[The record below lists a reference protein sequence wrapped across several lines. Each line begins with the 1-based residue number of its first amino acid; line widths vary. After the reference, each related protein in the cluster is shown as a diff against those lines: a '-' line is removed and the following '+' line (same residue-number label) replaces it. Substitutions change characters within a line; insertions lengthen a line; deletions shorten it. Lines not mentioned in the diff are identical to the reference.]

1 MNGSL
6 HPKQKHFFK
15 QIIKILSWAGAV
27 IASSLSNKSF
37 YIFSYTNRSFPGVP
51 TPLILLSFPPPGSKC
66 YHLYGI
72 NEVTL
77 TLTWCQVPKNLLGQ
91 GFKRA
96 ESIHL
101 TSTDC
106 MPPIGQ
112 SVAPPRHKSDF
123 VTTINPPLCSY
134 RNGCKKPTLCL
145 AMNDSI

>member
-15 QIIKILSWAGAV
+15 QIIKILSWARAV
-27 IASSLSNKSF
+27 IASSISNKSF

-77 TLTWCQVPKNLLGQ
+77 TLTWCQVLKNLLGQ

-112 SVAPPRHKSDF
+112 SVASLVIRAISSRQS
-123 VTTINPPLCSY
+123 TLCSY
-134 RNGCKKPTLCL
+134 RNGCKKTHPVL
-145 AMNDSI
+145 SGE